1 MCDVPGIRKSM
12 SPLPS
17 SRSAPI
23 SSSTTRESLRL
34 VTWNAIR
41 AGRLPLIRPVTT
53 STDGFCVARIRCM
66 PTARAICARR
76 TMCCSTSFSAVIIR
90 SAISSATITM

>member
-1 MCDVPGIRKSM
+1 M

-34 VTWNAIR
+34 VTWKAIR
-41 AGRLPLIRPVTT
+41 AGRFPLIRPVTT
-53 STDGFCVARIRCM
+53 STVGFWVARIRCM
-66 PTARAICARR
+66 PTARASWASR
-76 TMCCSTSFSAVIIR
+76 TMCCSTSFSAVIII
-90 SAISSATITM
+90 SASSSMTITMYGM

>member
-1 MCDVPGIRKSM
+1 MRVTSTSETNVPWARMMCEVPGIRNSM

-41 AGRLPLIRPVTT
+41 AGRFPLIKPGDHVDHRLLRGQDQVNAHRP
-53 STDGFCVARIRCM
+53 R
-66 PTARAICARR
+66 
-76 TMCCSTSFSAVIIR
+76 
-90 SAISSATITM
+90 

>member
-1 MCDVPGIRKSM
+1 MSETYVPWARMMCDVPGIRNSM

-34 VTWNAIR
+34 ATWNAIR
-41 AGRLPLIRPVTT
+41 AGMLPLIRPVTT
-53 STDGFCVARIRCM
+53 STTGF
-66 PTARAICARR
+66 
-76 TMCCSTSFSAVIIR
+76 
-90 SAISSATITM
+90 

>member
-1 MCDVPGIRKSM
+1 M

-41 AGRLPLIRPVTT
+41 AGMLPLIRPVTT
-53 STDGFCVARIRCM
+53 STTGFCVARIRCM
-66 PTARAICARR
+66 PTARASWASR
-76 TMCCSTSFSAVIIR
+76 TMCCSTSFSAVIMI
-90 SAISSATITM
+90 SASSSMMITM